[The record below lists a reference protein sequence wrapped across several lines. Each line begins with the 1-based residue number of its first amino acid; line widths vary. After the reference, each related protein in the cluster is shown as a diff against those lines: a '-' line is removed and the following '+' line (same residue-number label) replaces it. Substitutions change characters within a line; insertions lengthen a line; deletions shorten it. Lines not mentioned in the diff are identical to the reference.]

1 MTGIAMSS
9 EWIVPQV
16 KVQDQ
21 YEVVVVWSMLLE
33 LVLHCERWIGVI

>member
-16 KVQDQ
+16 KVRDQ

-33 LVLHCERWIGVI
+33 LALHLERWIAVI